1 MVRLNFLATFVVTAT
16 LGLAAPISVSADS
29 HSEMSSQE
37 ISDAFLKQQ
46 QTRAFLQQQ
55 KTRGLVIVP
64 SGQQPADT
72 ETETAAVAPA
82 AGADSYSALDKA
94 DQVNVQ
100 ISFAF
105 DSASLGEDQ
114 KPKLVALCNA
124 MKSVDI
130 PVFQIIGHTDS
141 SGKASYNE
149 RLSLLR
155 AQEVKLYLVS
165 SCGIDETRLQAIG
178 MGETAPYDTDD
189 PSADINR
196 RVEFQALGS

>member
-1 MVRLNFLATFVVTAT
+1 MVRLNFLSTFVITAT
-16 LGLAAPISVSADS
+16 LGLATPFAVSADS
-29 HSEMSSQE
+29 HPVMSSQE

-46 QTRAFLQQQ
+46 QTRAFLLQQ

-64 SGQQPADT
+64 SGQQPAST
-72 ETETAAVAPA
+72 GTETAAVAPA
-82 AGADSYSALDKA
+82 AGAGSYSALEKA
-94 DQVNVQ
+94 DQINVQ

-114 KPKLVALCNA
+114 KPKLVAMCDA
-124 MKSVDI
+124 MKAVDV

-141 SGKASYNE
+141 SGNAPYNG

-165 SCGIDETRLQAIG
+165 SCGID
-178 MGETAPYDTDD
+178 
-189 PSADINR
+189 
-196 RVEFQALGS
+196 